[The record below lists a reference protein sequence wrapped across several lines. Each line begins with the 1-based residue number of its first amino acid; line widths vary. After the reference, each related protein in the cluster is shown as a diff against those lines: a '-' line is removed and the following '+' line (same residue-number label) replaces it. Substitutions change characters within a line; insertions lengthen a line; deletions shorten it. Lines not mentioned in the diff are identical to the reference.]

1 MWYLDAFEFATTIY
15 IGNAKY
21 SSIIK
26 REIIAYIIVALQVF
40 YRLYRITIMNKLGF
54 FFQSDSSTY
63 RWCIEF

>member
-26 REIIAYIIVALQVF
+26 REIIAYIIVAIASI
-40 YRLYRITIMNKLGF
+40 YRIIQNI
-54 FFQSDSSTY
+54 Y
-63 RWCIEF
+63 YHE

>member
-40 YRLYRITIMNKLGF
+40 YR
-54 FFQSDSSTY
+54 S
-63 RWCIEF
+63 